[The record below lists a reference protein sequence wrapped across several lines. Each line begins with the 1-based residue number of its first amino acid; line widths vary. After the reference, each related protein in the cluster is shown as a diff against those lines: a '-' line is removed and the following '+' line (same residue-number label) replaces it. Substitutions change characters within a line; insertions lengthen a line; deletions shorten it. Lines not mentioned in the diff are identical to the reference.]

1 MINERASAAIG
12 RPFAIN
18 GDLSV
23 KWERA
28 PDEGGWRAWVPWPH
42 VIANDISVGN
52 APWAK
57 APYFATLKRGE
68 FSLAPLPLLRQR
80 VVIRRIQLTEPAA
93 DLERAADVVIRL
105 IGASMNELRAI
116 ERERAGLPAV
126 AVEGPEGE
134 RAAVW
139 SRLAV
144 AALSDLTVYPAPVFL
159 SLADFNHVQASVFQ
173 PVAGP
178 GGVLD
183 VLYSR
188 PPRLD
193 LGQAARGRKQRHGG
207 HDVPEAY
214 TRLQSRVRTLQAG
227 AAAPEEVLRFIY
239 VDYDHYAS
247 LVAEGAERVAGHA
260 LAGQPV
266 GNRRQPRP
274 ARQAR
279 LDRHRLFPAAVGG
292 RRLRA
297 DPPRQRDGLLREDH
311 PVRHRAR
318 AGVAGLAVASA
329 APPDDRLCDRGRA
342 GPDALRQ

>member
-1 MINERASAAIG
+1 MAALLTLHPPKGGQPVTLDMLRHAVADRGIVHGVLEAAMAEAVEQGRSATVMIAQGTPPTRGTPTRFESLLDRLKPRAQEIDELAPRDA
-12 RPFAIN
+12 R
-18 GDLSV
+18 DLGSLLLV
-23 KWERA
+23 LGVFSMFYIRDRRVWIWGK
-28 PDEGGWRAWVPWPH
+28 PHEGGS
-42 VIANDISVGN
+42 SVM
-52 APWAK
+52 AAM
-57 APYFATLKRGE
+57 TSQKR
-68 FSLAPLPLLRQR
+68 
-80 VVIRRIQLTEPAA
+80 
-93 DLERAADVVIRL
+93 
-105 IGASMNELRAI
+105 
-116 ERERAGLPAV
+116 
-126 AVEGPEGE
+126 
-134 RAAVW
+134 
-139 SRLAV
+139 
-144 AALSDLTVYPAPVFL
+144 
-159 SLADFNHVQASVFQ
+159 
-173 PVAGP
+173 
-178 GGVLD
+178 
-183 VLYSR
+183 
-188 PPRLD
+188 
-193 LGQAARGRKQRHGG
+193 
-207 HDVPEAY
+207 
-214 TRLQSRVRTLQAG
+214 

-318 AGVAGLAVASA
+318 AGGAGLAVASA